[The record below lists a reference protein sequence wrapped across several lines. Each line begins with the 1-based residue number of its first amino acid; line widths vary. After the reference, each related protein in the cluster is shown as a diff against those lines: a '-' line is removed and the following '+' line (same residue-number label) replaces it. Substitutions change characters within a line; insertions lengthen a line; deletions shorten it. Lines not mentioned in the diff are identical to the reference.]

1 MIKLFRKLYTNQSF
15 IMVCL
20 QNYQECMS
28 LATFHRVQS
37 NSKEIY
43 YLPWQNKYS
52 DLKTTC
58 HLKPNFFLWTKLLEN
73 FLLAKYLKSVP
84 VSLNKVCMSKYAFSR
99 HQALKSYG
107 LHKFNYHVLCLTLL
121 TCLCIVDLILFYLQ
135 VLLDIIAFSLETR
148 VVNPFSTNVLLLHP
162 QKTSEKLRFFMFL
175 RSIEMKNWLKMG

>member
-148 VVNPFSTNVLLLHP
+148 VVNPFQPIFYYYTHRKR
-162 QKTSEKLRFFMFL
+162 QKNSGFL
-175 RSIEMKNWLKMG
+175 CF